1 MPIIISRHGELN
13 PKVTPS
19 VTQEQRDALWYAFVG
34 SWVKKNPDKFAEMI
48 AADKSDKPSE

>member
-48 AADKSDKPSE
+48 AADKSDKPTE